1 MKKLFIL
8 FYSVVS
14 LSYAQSDSLTV
25 VQAHWE
31 REKIAKGVW
40 WKHYLFEDN
49 LFNSNQSVNILEI
62 KKNRKTVFAFGY
74 DPKVLKHTS
83 EFGKTSEAMAALNG
97 TFFDM
102 KNGGSNDFLKIEG
115 QVVHQNKMKDKRAV
129 HQKAAICL
137 NQHELE
143 IQKWNGEPDW
153 ESGLTAK
160 DIMESGPLLIFS
172 NQYEAIDSS
181 AFSYA
186 RHPRTAI
193 VVTNDN
199 RVLLITVDG
208 RSTQAAG
215 MTLYELAKLLRWL
228 NAKDGINLDGG
239 GSTTLWIYNQ
249 PGNGVVN
256 YPSDNKVWDHEGE
269 RKVANVILVKK
280 RR

>member
-8 FYSVVS
+8 FYSVAS
-14 LSYAQSDSLTV
+14 LSNAQSDSLAV
-25 VQAHWE
+25 IQAHWKT
-31 REKIAKGVW
+31 EKIAKGVQ
-40 WKHYLFEDN
+40 WKSYLFENN
-49 LFNSNQSVNILEI
+49 LFGSNQSINILEI

-74 DPKVLKHTS
+74 DTKVLRHTS
-83 EFGKTSEAMAALNG
+83 EFGKASGAMAALNG

-115 QVVHQNKMKDKRAV
+115 QVIHQNKMQDKRNF

-137 NQHELE
+137 DRHKLE
-143 IQKWNGEPDW
+143 IQKWNGTPDW
-153 ESGLTAK
+153 ESTLTAK
-160 DIMESGPLLIFS
+160 NIMASGPLLILS

-181 AFSYA
+181 AFSYT

-193 VVTNDN
+193 VVTKDK
-199 RVLLITVDG
+199 RILLITVDG
-208 RSTQAAG
+208 RSEHAAG
-215 MTLYELAKLLRWL
+215 MTLYELAKLLKWL

-239 GSTTLWIYNQ
+239 GSTTLWIHNQ

-269 RKVANVILVKK
+269 RKVANVVLVKK